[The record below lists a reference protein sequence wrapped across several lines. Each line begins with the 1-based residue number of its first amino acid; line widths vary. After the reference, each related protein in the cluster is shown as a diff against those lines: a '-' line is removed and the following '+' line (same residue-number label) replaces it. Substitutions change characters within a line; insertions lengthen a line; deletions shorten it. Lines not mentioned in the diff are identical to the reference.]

1 MEAFA
6 AKGHICM
13 SRMRASVAAL
23 ATALAVAL
31 LPSGA
36 LGATHR
42 PAGRRAQAPS
52 AGHCANTQLVPSED
66 DTRLVIAATLCLVN
80 RERSAHHAQPLRE
93 NPYLARAAQRHNE
106 SMLAQNYVEHVG
118 PEGSTPD
125 ARIEASGYLRG
136 AEPGY
141 ESAENIGWGSGS
153 EATPAAVVARWMAS
167 PPHRASILDGH
178 LRDSGIGVAAHLPA
192 CLGAAGAGAIYTQDF
207 AVLLGG

>member
-6 AKGHICM
+6 AKGDVGRI
-13 SRMRASVAAL
+13 RMRASVAAL
-23 ATALAVAL
+23 ASALAVAL

-36 LGATHR
+36 LAATHG

-52 AGHCANTQLVPSED
+52 AGHCANTQLVPSAED
-66 DTRLVIAATLCLVN
+66 SRLVIAATLCLVN
-80 RERSAHHAQPLRE
+80 RERSAHHVQPLRE
-93 NPYLARAAQRHNE
+93 NAHLASAVQLHSE
-106 SMLAQNYVEHVG
+106 SMLAQDYVEHVG

-136 AEPGY
+136 AEPEY
-141 ESAENIGWGSGS
+141 EAAENIGWGGGP

-178 LRDSGIGVAAHLPA
+178 LRDSGIGVAAQLPA

-207 AVLLGG
+207 AVLLDG